1 MDHGVPDSSKLAK
14 RAHPNSGPDGRPICG
29 RKNLPRAK
37 RSHCDRTLLC
47 GARNI
52 MRHIREIGF
61 ALSLTIPGL
70 CAQNPPAKPDNSSVN
85 QQDRQSGATTADSQ
99 KDNRNDRTLTQQV
112 RKALVK
118 DKSLSSYAHNVKVV
132 SQNGVVTLKGP
143 VRSEDEKR
151 TVEAKAAE
159 IAGRDNVKSEIS
171 VAPKPADSSK

>member
-1 MDHGVPDSSKLAK
+1 
-14 RAHPNSGPDGRPICG
+14 
-29 RKNLPRAK
+29 
-37 RSHCDRTLLC
+37 
-47 GARNI
+47 

-70 CAQNPPAKPDNSSVN
+70 FAQNPPAKPDNSSVN

-159 IAGRDNVKSEIS
+159 IAGRDNVRSEIS
-171 VAPKPADSSK
+171 VAPKPAETSK